1 MRLRRQI
8 PSLLSRSQPQRCRFP
23 APAGTPHPPQV
34 SPLSSGPVTPRGSP
48 PAQTTAKGDRSAAPG
63 PAYQGAAQRADGC
76 SWRSPPSLSPARG
89 PPPLTCPSAP
99 PCYCGR
105 GGGLTP
111 AGASCAVP
119 SASAAALPV
128 PLPVWA
134 ESGDPRPA
142 PPPSF
147 RGGEEVELCRRHL
160 GCVHTCV
167 AHHGPSYVARRAPYW
182 WWLMSGSGLL
192 LPPHTVQGPK
202 LCSSKETEQRKT
214 WNIRCRELAWQ
225 QQAKTCSSACE
236 VVQIKT
242 AHRLHS
248 ASACWEEKKVIYQ
261 NYTSTP
267 SSVWTEKQ
275 YWLCYLQRL

>member
-1 MRLRRQI
+1 MLRYAVTKAD
-8 PSLLSRSQPQRCRFP
+8 SLTTLPQP
-23 APAGTPHPPQV
+23 APALPLPRPSGHPTP
-34 SPLSSGPVTPRGSP
+34 
-48 PAQTTAKGDRSAAPG
+48 APG
-63 PAYQGAAQRADGC
+63 LPAFLRACHAARVPTGPRQQQKGTEAPRQARPTKGPRSGRTAAADGP
-76 SWRSPPSLSPARG
+76 RHPSARPAARG

-214 WNIRCRELAWQ
+214 WNIRCRELA
-225 QQAKTCSSACE
+225 
-236 VVQIKT
+236 
-242 AHRLHS
+242 
-248 ASACWEEKKVIYQ
+248 
-261 NYTSTP
+261 
-267 SSVWTEKQ
+267 
-275 YWLCYLQRL
+275 

>member
-1 MRLRRQI
+1 MLRYAVTKAD
-8 PSLLSRSQPQRCRFP
+8 SLTTLPQP
-23 APAGTPHPPQV
+23 APAL
-34 SPLSSGPVTPRGSP
+34 PLPRPSGHTRPGSP
-48 PAQTTAKGDRSAAPG
+48 RFPQGLSRREGPHRPRQQQKGTEAPRQARPTKGPRSGRTAA
-63 PAYQGAAQRADGC
+63 ADGP
-76 SWRSPPSLSPARG
+76 RHPSARPAARG

-147 RGGEEVELCRRHL
+147 RGGEEVELCCRHL

-214 WNIRCRELAWQ
+214 WNIRCRELA
-225 QQAKTCSSACE
+225 
-236 VVQIKT
+236 
-242 AHRLHS
+242 
-248 ASACWEEKKVIYQ
+248 
-261 NYTSTP
+261 
-267 SSVWTEKQ
+267 
-275 YWLCYLQRL
+275 